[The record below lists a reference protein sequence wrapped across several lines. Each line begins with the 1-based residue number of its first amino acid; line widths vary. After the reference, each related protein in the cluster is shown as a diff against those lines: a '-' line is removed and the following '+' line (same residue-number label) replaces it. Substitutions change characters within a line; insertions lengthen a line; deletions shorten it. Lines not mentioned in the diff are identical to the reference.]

1 MTTERSRRAAKAS
14 GLRNLPFW
22 GFDANDAWL
31 TLVMIAQTLV
41 CWAQALLLDD
51 PELKIAEPKTLRYRL
66 WHTAGRIVHHARRVI
81 IRIHRAWAWATALV
95 RAFTRL

>member
-31 TLVMIAQTLV
+31 T
-41 CWAQALLLDD
+41 WS
-51 PELKIAEPKTLRYRL
+51 
-66 WHTAGRIVHHARRVI
+66 
-81 IRIHRAWAWATALV
+81 
-95 RAFTRL
+95 